1 MIARA
6 VIFILIAALSA
17 SASAGQYALG
27 NLSVERPWAREMPPV
42 APNGAAY
49 LRIENA
55 GAAAD
60 RIVSASSPIARR
72 VEFHTHE
79 MDGGVMKMRRVH
91 WVEVP
96 AQGSVRFAPG
106 GLHMMLI
113 GLKEPLVAGG
123 SFPLTLG
130 FRNAGELEMKVEITG
145 VESTDHSRHGAD
157 KQGQTQ

>member
-6 VIFILIAALSA
+6 VVLILIAALSA
-17 SASAGQYALG
+17 SASARQYGLG
-27 NLSVERPWAREMPPV
+27 DLSVERPWARELPPV

-55 GAAAD
+55 GAVAD
-60 RIVSASSPIARR
+60 QVVSASSPMARR

-96 AQGSVRFAPG
+96 ARGSVRFEPG
-106 GLHMMLI
+106 GLHVMLI

-123 SFPLTLG
+123 SFSLTLG
-130 FRNAGELEMKVEITG
+130 FRNAGELEVEVEITD
-145 VESTDHSRHGAD
+145 VESTDHSRHGED
-157 KQGQTQ
+157 GQGQT

>member
-1 MIARA
+1 MIARS
-6 VIFILIAALSA
+6 IILILIAALSG
-17 SASAGQYALG
+17 SASARQYTLG

-60 RIVSASSPIARR
+60 HVVSASSPIARR

-91 WVEVP
+91 SIEVP
-96 AQGSVRFAPG
+96 AQGSAPFEPG
-106 GLHMMLI
+106 GLHVMLI

-130 FRNAGELEMKVEITG
+130 FRNAGELEVKVEITD
-145 VESTDHSRHGAD
+145 VESTDHSRHGED
-157 KQGQTQ
+157 RQEQTQ